1 MRSLLIGVSVATI
14 FGATAAGALELPGA
28 RPGAATAELK
38 EGRLVMGNQLLAA
51 TWSLADGRL
60 TLMEVA
66 DLATGNVLRA
76 AASDSGPTDGATLK
90 LSAARVVDGLKIE
103 RIAPR
108 ADAVSAAERS
118 GGARATAILSI
129 GSDAVRLRWQAVLR
143 DDSNYI
149 RQEVTLLPSPEAAK
163 VERLVLIDLPATE
176 ARAAGEVDGSPV
188 VCGNLFLACEHPMA
202 SNGVDD
208 GRIVCMVGTYP
219 NADEPRECV
228 RSTVVGVV
236 PPGQLRRGFLYYLE
250 RERPRPYAPFL
261 HYNSWYDI
269 AWGDRKMNETQCI
282 EVIEAFGREFVD
294 RRGGKLDSAVFDDG
308 WDDNRTLWRFHDG
321 FPRGFSPLSAA
332 AARHQTAVGVWLSPW
347 GGYGGAKAE
356 RMEYGKTQ
364 GFETNARGF
373 SLAGPKYYG
382 RFREVC
388 REMVER
394 YGVNYF
400 KFDGIAQGLSSTG
413 AGESFAADVD
423 ALLRLCREL
432 RGLRP
437 DLYLSITTGTW
448 PSPCWLFFGDSVWRN
463 GSDMDFFGPGTMRQQ
478 WITYRDMH
486 TYKGIVRRAPL
497 YPVNSLMTQGIVH
510 AQLGPAARMST
521 ELKDWNDE
529 VRSFFATG
537 TQLQELYITPK
548 KLTPEMWD
556 SLAEGAAWSRENA
569 DVLVDAHWIG
579 GDPAE
584 GQVYGVAAWSPRL
597 GTLMLRNPAASP
609 ADFSLDIG
617 RALELPEGAAREYRL
632 VWPWSG
638 SPPRPE
644 MTVRAGES
652 ARVELA
658 PFETAVFEVM
668 PVE

>member
-1 MRSLLIGVSVATI
+1 MRSLLMGVSVATI
-14 FGATAAGALELPGA
+14 FGAATAGALELPGA

-38 EGRLVMGNQLLAA
+38 EERLVMGNRLLSA
-51 TWSLADGRL
+51 TWRLANGWL

-76 AASDSGPTDGATLK
+76 GSSEARPADAATLK
-90 LSAARVVDGLKIE
+90 LFAARVIDGLKIE

-108 ADAVSAAERS
+108 AAAVSAAERS
-118 GGARATAILSI
+118 GGFRATAMLSI

-163 VERLVLIDLPATE
+163 VERLEIIDLPATE
-176 ARAAGEVDGSPV
+176 ARVAGDVDGSPV
-188 VCGNLFLACEHPMA
+188 VCGKLFLACEHPMA
-202 SNGVDD
+202 SNGVVD
-208 GRIVCMVGTYP
+208 GRIVCSVGTYP

-282 EVIEAFGREFVD
+282 EVIEALGREFVD

-321 FPRGFSPLSAA
+321 FPRGFSPLSAV

-347 GGYGGAKAE
+347 GGYGAAKAE

-448 PSPCWLFFGDSVWRN
+448 PSPYWLFFGDSVWRN
-463 GSDMDFFGPGTMRQQ
+463 GSDMDFFGPGSMRQQ

-486 TYKGIVRRAPL
+486 TYRGIVRRAPL

-537 TQLQELYITPK
+537 TQLQELYITPQ

-556 SLAEGAAWSRENA
+556 SLAEGAAWSRKNA

-584 GQVYGVAAWSPRL
+584 GQVYGFAAWSPRL

-609 ADFSLDIG
+609 ASFSLDIG
-617 RALELPEGAAREYRL
+617 SALELPEGAAREYRL

-652 ARVELA
+652 LRVELA
-658 PFETAVFEVM
+658 AFETAVFEVV